1 MPKPSKQSKPDHS
14 RGFTEYRADLA
25 LSDLALSRESSS
37 PELSQGALLKN
48 IAEVVAEEGRCM
60 QKMLNDS
67 FIKMESG
74 LDVKVDSII
83 NRINEAAVVT
93 DSLATRQAETETRI
107 SALEDDIA
115 LLKVKKVKWL
125 DTRNLTQHL
134 WRRLQI
140 WRVVPGNIRILN
152 IKESVEESD
161 PIHFF

>member
-14 RGFTEYRADLA
+14 RGFTEYCA
-25 LSDLALSRESSS
+25 DLALSRESSS

-67 FIKMESG
+67 FIKLESG

-83 NRINEAAVVT
+83 NRINEAAAVT

-115 LLKVKKVKWL
+115 LLKVKKVAGHEKL
-125 DTRNLTQHL
+125 NTALMEKVTDLEGRSRQYQNSKPQ
-134 WRRLQI
+134 
-140 WRVVPGNIRILN
+140 RVR
-152 IKESVEESD
+152 
-161 PIHFF
+161 